1 MCPSRN
7 IVIGLISL
15 LPFIAAQAQTK
26 DPCEQQ
32 LPPHQQKDA
41 ATIQQIET
49 SWNLA
54 ITRGDSSFERC
65 LLTEDFQEIL
75 NKGELKALADELA
88 MTDKNKGKNRPPPP
102 MPPLTVVVHGNVA
115 VAYATW
121 VPTDPTKKSDQ
132 TADFFVWENGAWHV
146 LFSQST
152 PVEKE

>member
-15 LPFIAAQAQTK
+15 LPFIAAHAQTK
-26 DPCEQQ
+26 DQCERQ
-32 LPPHQQKDA
+32 LPPHQQKDE

-65 LLTEDFQEIL
+65 LLTADFEEIL
-75 NKGELKALADELA
+75 NKGELKALTDELA
-88 MTDKNKGKNRPPPP
+88 MTEKNKGKNRPPPH
-102 MPPLTVVVHGNVA
+102 MPPLTVLMHGNVA